1 MNTKVLKIAIVV
13 HGRFD
18 AFDLARELI
27 KEGQDV
33 RIFTNYPKWAVRH
46 FGISPK
52 NVCSFWF
59 HGILARSAQ
68 FLHDNIGLPYPEAW
82 LNVMFGRWAAKNI
95 INEPWDVVHTW
106 SGVSEEVLLA
116 LRGSATTVILL
127 RGSSHIKTQARLLQE
142 EEARTGEQIE
152 KPSKWMIARE
162 VREYNISDHIR
173 ILSSFA
179 YLSFITEGV
188 AKEKLLLIPS
198 GVPVED
204 FRPSEEVIQNRI
216 DRIKKGQALR
226 ILFVGAM
233 SFQKGIWDMKEII
246 NKCKSD
252 GFLFYLLGPAS
263 KETRNFMGKLPDFA
277 RIIPKKPQH
286 ELPEHYARADIF
298 IFPTIQDGYP
308 AVMAQAQA
316 SGLPIITTTNCSG
329 PDIITEGKTGWVLPI
344 RRPDAFIDKLL
355 WCDSHR
361 NELAEMVKN
370 VYENYK
376 PKDWHD
382 VAKNFIDICADLKE
396 KHK

>member
-1 MNTKVLKIAIVV
+1 MNAKVLKIAIVV

-33 RIFTNYPKWAVRH
+33 RLFTNYPKWAVRH
-46 FGISPK
+46 FGISAE
-52 NVCSFWF
+52 NIRSFWF
-59 HGILARSAQ
+59 HGILARTAQ
-68 FLHDNIGLPYPEAW
+68 FLHDNMRLPYPEAW

-116 LRGSATTVILL
+116 LRGSVAAVILL
-127 RGSSHIKTQARLLQE
+127 RGSSHIKTQVRLLQE
-142 EEARTGEQIE
+142 EKTRTGEQIE

-162 VREYNISDHIR
+162 VREYDLSDYIR

-179 YLSFITEGV
+179 CLSFITEGV

-198 GVPVED
+198 GVPVGD
-204 FRPSEEVIQNRI
+204 FKPAYQIIEERY
-216 DRIKKGQALR
+216 KR
-226 ILFVGAM
+226 ILSGRPLKVLYVGALSFRKGLQDLKTIIDEPKTGKFQFRFVGT
-233 SFQKGIWDMKEII
+233 ILKESIH
-246 NKCKSD
+246 KHLKSE
-252 GFLFYLLGPAS
+252 GNIEYVVKQPQY
-263 KETRNFMGKLPDFA
+263 KLP
-277 RIIPKKPQH
+277 KQ
-286 ELPEHYARADIF
+286 YAWADLF
-298 IFPTIQDGYP
+298 IFPTIEDGYA

-344 RRPDAFIDKLL
+344 RAPGAFIDKLL

-370 VYENYK
+370 IYENHK
-376 PKDWHD
+376 PKDWND